1 MEKTELRI
9 VSGTLKGRKVEC
21 EVHEDMRPTPQSV
34 REALFSILGNA
45 VPGRV
50 FFDVF
55 SGSGVVGLEAVSRG
69 ASGGRLIERDPKQAN
84 NIQKYIDRFA
94 VGDRVQV
101 LRADAYRWAE
111 RWVPTAGA
119 PVTLYLSPPFPDL
132 LGVKVFEFVKMVGHL
147 LTKAPDESVLVLQVE
162 DGFPIDDLPNPDQ
175 WDVRRYGRNRLL
187 FRVKEAPGEAEPTGE
202 VSSDV
207 G

>member
-21 EVHEDMRPTPQSV
+21 EVHEGMRPTPQSV

-50 FFDVF
+50 FYDVF

-69 ASGGRLIERDPKQAN
+69 ASAGRLIERDPKHAN
-84 NIQKYIDRFA
+84 VIQKYIDRFA
-94 VGDRVQV
+94 VADRVQV

-111 RWVPTAGA
+111 RWVPTAGQPA
-119 PVTLYLSPPFPDL
+119 NLYLSPPFPDL
-132 LGVKVFEFVKMVGHL
+132 QGVKVFEFVKMVATL
-147 LTKAPDESVLVLQVE
+147 LAKTPDDSVIVLQVE
-162 DGFPIDDLPNPDQ
+162 DGFPIDDLPDPPQ

-187 FRVKEAPGEAEPTGE
+187 FRVKEPPQAEVPAAPNEAPRE
-202 VSSDV
+202 
-207 G
+207 